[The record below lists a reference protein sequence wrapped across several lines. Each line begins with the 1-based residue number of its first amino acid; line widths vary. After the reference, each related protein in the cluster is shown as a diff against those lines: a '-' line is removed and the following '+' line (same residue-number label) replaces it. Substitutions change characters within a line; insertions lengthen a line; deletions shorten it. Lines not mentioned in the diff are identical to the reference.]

1 MWGNKAAHRVSRMA
15 WAGPLVAA
23 AAGSTTAFR
32 NSAIASSSCDADDK
46 HGKQQQQTFSRLRKR
61 TTLVEAGGGGGEG
74 QKLRRTSTK
83 AQLSKIR
90 AGEKEMLK
98 RWEKDEDG
106 WRDLPARAW
115 PAYQPDEKQL
125 KGIQVE
131 VAKHN
136 CADKKLATGVPKND
150 LCQELLFN
158 MATALVFYNLDPQ
171 TGFQQ
176 YEELAKQGHVDA
188 MVACGVVLMEGLGIA
203 PREEEGV
210 EWLKKA
216 VERGSTQACY
226 ELGTVFYTGIDNVI
240 EEDPEAAFRLFEMA
254 AEQGHTA
261 GMYMTA
267 DCLMEGEGTAKDVAR
282 AIPLL
287 YRAAE
292 KGHRYSRQRI
302 REFLSSKVY
311 QPW

>member
-1 MWGNKAAHRVSRMA
+1 MWGNKAARLSRMA

-23 AAGSTTAFR
+23 GSTTAFR
-32 NSAIASSSCDADDK
+32 NSAAACDDK
-46 HGKQQQQTFSRLRKR
+46 HGKQQAFSRLRKR
-61 TTLVEAGGGGGEG
+61 ATLVEADGEG
-74 QKLRRTSTK
+74 KNKLRRTTTK
-83 AQLSKIR
+83 AELSKIR

-98 RWEKDEDG
+98 RWEKDEEG
-106 WRDLPARAW
+106 WRELPARAW

-131 VAKHN
+131 VVKNN
-136 CADKKLATGVPKND
+136 CADKSAVPTD
-150 LCQELLFN
+150 LCKELLFN
-158 MATALVFYNLDPQ
+158 TATALVFYNSDPQ

-188 MVACGVVLMEGLGIA
+188 MVACGVVLLEGLGIA

-210 EWLKKA
+210 EWLRKA

-226 ELGTVFYTGIDNVI
+226 ELGIVFYTGIEGII
-240 EEDPEAAFRLFEMA
+240 EEDPEGAFRLFEKA
-254 AEQGHTA
+254 AEHGHTA

-267 DCLMEGEGTAKDVAR
+267 DCLIEGEGCPKDMAR
-282 AIPLL
+282 AVPLL

-292 KGHRYSRQRI
+292 KGHRYSRQRV

>member
-1 MWGNKAAHRVSRMA
+1 MWGNKAARLSRLA

-23 AAGSTTAFR
+23 GCSTSTTAFR
-32 NSAIASSSCDADDK
+32 NSAACDDK
-46 HGKQQQQTFSRLRKR
+46 HGKQQAFSRLRKR
-61 TTLVEAGGGGGEG
+61 TTLVEAGGGEG

-83 AQLSKIR
+83 AELSKIR

-106 WRDLPARAW
+106 WRELPARAW
-115 PAYQPDEKQL
+115 PTYQPDEKQL
-125 KGIQVE
+125 KGMQVE
-131 VAKHN
+131 AAKNN
-136 CADKKLATGVPKND
+136 CTDKSTTGPND
-150 LCQELLFN
+150 LCKELIFN

-188 MVACGVVLMEGLGIA
+188 MVACGVVLVEGLGIA

-210 EWLKKA
+210 EWLRKA

-226 ELGTVFYTGIDNVI
+226 ELGTVFYTGIDGVV
-240 EEDPEAAFRLFEMA
+240 EEDPEAAFRLFEKA
-254 AEQGHTA
+254 AEHGHTA

-267 DCLMEGEGTAKDVAR
+267 DCLIEGEGTAKDVAR

-292 KGHRYSRQRI
+292 NGHRYARQRV
-302 REFLSSKVY
+302 RELLSSKVS

>member
-1 MWGNKAAHRVSRMA
+1 MA
-15 WAGPLVAA
+15 WGGPLVVA
-23 AAGSTTAFR
+23 SSMTACR
-32 NSAIASSSCDADDK
+32 NSAASCDDK
-46 HGKQQQQTFSRLRKR
+46 HGEQQTFSRLRKR
-61 TTLVEAGGGGGEG
+61 TTLAEAGGEG
-74 QKLRRTSTK
+74 QKLRRRNTK
-83 AQLSKIR
+83 AELSRIR

-98 RWEKDEDG
+98 RWEKDEEG
-106 WRDLPARAW
+106 WRELPARAW

-131 VAKHN
+131 LAKNN
-136 CADKKLATGVPKND
+136 CADKSTAPND
-150 LCQELLFN
+150 LCKELLFN

-210 EWLKKA
+210 DWLRTA

-226 ELGTVFYTGIDNVI
+226 ELGTVFYTGIDGVI
-240 EEDPEAAFRLFEMA
+240 EEDPEAAFRLFEKA
-254 AEQGHTA
+254 AEHGHTA

-267 DCLMEGEGTAKDVAR
+267 DCLIEGEGTAKDMAR

-287 YRAAE
+287 YRSAE
-292 KGHRYSRQRI
+292 KGHRYSRQRV
-302 REFLSSKVY
+302 RELLSSKVF